1 MKYLL
6 DTMVL
11 KEIGRSVPHEN
22 VEAWLA
28 TVDDRDL
35 AISAI
40 SVREIWKGIEKKRA
54 SAPSVADTLE
64 AAANRILNAFEG
76 RIVAID
82 EKVAQRWGALLGQSD
97 KHIEDT
103 GLAAAAFVHA
113 MVLVTRNISH
123 TLGREVPLLDPF
135 KRPARLHEV

>member
-40 SVREIWKGIEKKRA
+40 SVREIGKGIEKKRA
-54 SAPSVADTLE
+54 SIRGMPIQASLQ
-64 AAANRILNAFEG
+64 AAGFCH
-76 RIVAID
+76 
-82 EKVAQRWGALLGQSD
+82 S
-97 KHIEDT
+97 
-103 GLAAAAFVHA
+103 
-113 MVLVTRNISH
+113 MM
-123 TLGREVPLLDPF
+123 
-135 KRPARLHEV
+135 

>member
-1 MKYLL
+1 VKYLL

-28 TVDDRDL
+28 TVDDSDL

-54 SAPSVADTLE
+54 SAPSLAGSLE
-64 AAANRILNAFEG
+64 AAATRILIAFEE
-76 RIVAID
+76 RIVPID
-82 EKVAQRWGALLGQSD
+82 ERVAQRGGALLGQSD
-97 KHIEDT
+97 KHIEDA
-103 GLAAAAFVHA
+103 GLAASASVHA
-113 MVLVTRNISH
+113 MILVTRNIAH
-123 TLGREVPLLDPF
+123 TLGRGAPLLDPF
-135 KRPARLHEV
+135 KRPARLHEA